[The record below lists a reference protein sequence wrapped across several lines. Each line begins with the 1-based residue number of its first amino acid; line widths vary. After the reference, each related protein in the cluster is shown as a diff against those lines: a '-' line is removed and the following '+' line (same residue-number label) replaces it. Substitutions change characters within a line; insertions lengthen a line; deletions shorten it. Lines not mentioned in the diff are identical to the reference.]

1 MTECE
6 ICKED
11 PGSHSFD
18 KLHETETMA
27 YYYTCPGKASRYN
40 DLDGII
46 NHKRLELLKLN
57 GKNWVWILD
66 GTGFDMKHAMELR
79 IAIGIAK
86 LLEEFNVSKVY
97 VINSN
102 IYVQMIRLS
111 TNIILSES
119 LRCKI
124 VYS

>member
-1 MTECE
+1 MAECE

-18 KLHETETMA
+18 KLHETETMV

-40 DLDGII
+40 DLEGIV

-86 LLEEFNVSKVY
+86 LLEEFKVTMVY
-97 VINSN
+97 VINPN
-102 IYVQMIRLS
+102 VYVQMIRLS

-119 LRCKI
+119 LRSKI